1 MKMGVDTELES
12 LVPLRTDSS
21 YQEVSEYAAKILAPF
36 FKKKVNPGAAE
47 RDENQ
52 VVVPRKIFEHAA
64 RLGILNYLI
73 PREVGGGGG
82 SRRIF
87 GMILEEIGYYTDEA
101 SFATML
107 AMYADVPNVIYRT
120 GKTSLIEHFV
130 KPMARGE
137 ILGTFAY
144 TDYGDAFDFK
154 ARCTRKNE
162 LFILNGT
169 KCLQTGGAIADVFV
183 VYVED
188 EDRRM
193 KIFLIERNQPGVSL
207 IPITTL
213 GLRSAGLTQL
223 HLKDVEVHEE
233 RLLNAS
239 DGLGDAQVFLNS
251 RRLFVVCPMVGG
263 MRRILEECTRHLG
276 TIVREGQ
283 ALTRAQ
289 TVQARLG
296 LMSAQAMTSQAIL
309 HTALDHIESSRVN
322 EVFDP
327 FVSAAK
333 LMITEAGIALSERAI
348 RLTGWQGYSNIL
360 PYERHFRAFMSALTG
375 QTAQDVLE
383 IQLGVLAVAKAEI
396 TQI

>member
-1 MKMGVDTELES
+1 MRTEVES
-12 LVPLRTDSS
+12 LVPLRADST
-21 YQEVSEYAAKILAPF
+21 YQEVSEYAAKTLAPF
-36 FKKKVNPGAAE
+36 FEKEVNPGAAE
-47 RDENQ
+47 RDEKQ
-52 VVVPRKIFEHAA
+52 VVVPRRIFEHAA

-73 PREVGGGGG
+73 PEEVGGGGG
-82 SRRIF
+82 NRRIF

-120 GKTSLIEHFV
+120 GKTSLVERFV

-154 ARCTRKNE
+154 ARCTRKGKS
-162 LFILNGT
+162 FVLNGT

-188 EDRRM
+188 EHRRM
-193 KIFLIERNQPGVSL
+193 KIFLIERDQPGVSL

-223 HLKDVEVHEE
+223 HLENVEVDEE
-233 RLLNAS
+233 RLLNDS
-239 DGLGDAQVFLNS
+239 DGLGDAQIFLNS

-263 MRRILEECTRHLG
+263 MRRILEECARHLG
-276 TIVREGQ
+276 TIIREGQ
-283 ALTRAQ
+283 PLTQAQ

-296 LMSAQAMTSQAIL
+296 RMSAQAMTSQAIL
-309 HTALDHIESSRVN
+309 HSALDHIDSCRVN
-322 EVFDP
+322 EIFDP

-333 LMITEAGIALSERAI
+333 FTITEAGIALSERAI
-348 RLTGWQGYSNIL
+348 RLTGWQGYSNLL
-360 PYERHFRAFMSALTG
+360 PYERHFRAFLSALTG

-383 IQLGVLAVAKAEI
+383 IQLGVLAIAQAEI
-396 TQI
+396 AQM